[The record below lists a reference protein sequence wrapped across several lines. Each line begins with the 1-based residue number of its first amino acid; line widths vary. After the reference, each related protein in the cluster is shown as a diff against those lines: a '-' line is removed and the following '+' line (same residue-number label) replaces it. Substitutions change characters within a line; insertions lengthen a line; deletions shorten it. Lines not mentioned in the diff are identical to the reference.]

1 MRQDNLSD
9 HVQSGRSVMMMT
21 INKHKTTHMEKMMRQ
36 CKHTGVCDVL
46 TYKESYDLLIAW
58 WSSADIRNRFEMGEE
73 LWSPQYFFYPL
84 RKRVF
89 EDVDMERMRD
99 EGYAE
104 TINMDNSVFKDTHS

>member
-1 MRQDNLSD
+1 
-9 HVQSGRSVMMMT
+9 
-21 INKHKTTHMEKMMRQ
+21 MMRQ

-46 TYKESYDLLIAW
+46 TYKECYDLLIAW